1 MDDQSQSIFS
11 TRRLGNAVTTSAGK
25 PNTATAGEDTT
36 VDPDL
41 EPQS

>member
-1 MDDQSQSIFS
+1 MHDQFQSIFS
-11 TRRLGNAVTTSAGK
+11 TRRLGNAVTMTAGK
-25 PNTATAGEDTT
+25 SDTATTGEDTT